1 MLHIIN
7 VHTCTLLMC
16 MLHSLYRMLHSIYG
30 MWGFRIWDVTISTRD
45 KFTLPQ
51 VYIGA
56 CPGGHRPGTA
66 DTMPACMHGTL
77 QHHVRRRWDRLQ
89 ACKPRWHAVRQG
101 RDTPYA
107 HARAELTSYIRKP
120 HMPYMECNMRY
131 KNVHM
136 HIINVHVCTLI
147 ICNIHISYIA
157 RCILYIAHFQTCT
170 FF

>member
-7 VHTCTLLMC
+7 VHTCTLIMC

-30 MWGFRIWDVTISTRD
+30 MCAFGIWNVTIPTRD

-101 RDTPYA
+101 RDAPYA
-107 HARAELTSYIRKP
+107 HARGDVTALPR
-120 HMPYMECNMRY
+120 NRRY
-131 KNVHM
+131 HIKNVTCD
-136 HIINVHVCTLI
+136 IKNVTCTL
-147 ICNIHISYIA
+147 
-157 RCILYIAHFQTCT
+157 LM
-170 FF
+170 

>member
-1 MLHIIN
+1 MQLI
-7 VHTCTLLMC
+7 MC

-56 CPGGHRPGTA
+56 CPGGHKPGTA

-77 QHHVRRRWDRLQ
+77 QHHVRGRWDRLQ
-89 ACKPRWHAVRQG
+89 ACKTRWHAVRQG
-101 RDTPYA
+101 RDAPYA
-107 HARAELTSYIRKP
+107 HARAELTSHIPKP
-120 HMPYMECNMRY
+120 HMPYMECNMWY

-147 ICNIHISYIA
+147 ICNIHIIYIA
-157 RCILYIAHFQTCT
+157 CCILYIAHFQTCT